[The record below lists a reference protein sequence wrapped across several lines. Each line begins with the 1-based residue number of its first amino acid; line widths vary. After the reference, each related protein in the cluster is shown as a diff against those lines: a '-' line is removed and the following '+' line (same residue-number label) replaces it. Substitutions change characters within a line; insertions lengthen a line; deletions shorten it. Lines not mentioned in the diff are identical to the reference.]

1 MIAIVDYGMG
11 NLYSVQ
17 KAVERVGGRV
27 RIAGSGEVV
36 EEAAGVILPGVG
48 AFGDA
53 MKQLRR
59 RGLVEP
65 LRRRMTA
72 GRPTLGI
79 CLGMQLL
86 FEESAEMGRH
96 RGLGILAG
104 RVVRLPAACGCVP
117 HVGWNQ
123 LHHCRDSL
131 LLVGIPEGGHAYF
144 VHSYYAVPADPQVVL
159 ATTDYGL
166 DCPAAVGT
174 GAVLGVQFH
183 PEKSQALGLQILRN
197 FVALTTGRER

>member
-11 NLYSVQ
+11 NLHSVQ
-17 KAVERVGGRV
+17 KAVERVGGQ
-27 RIAGSGEVV
+27 AGIIETAPAI
-36 EEAAGVILPGVG
+36 EDAAGVILPGVG

-53 MKQLRR
+53 MDRLRR
-59 RGLVEP
+59 RGLVEA
-65 LRRRMTA
+65 LQRRMAA

-79 CLGMQLL
+79 CLGLQLL
-86 FEESAEMGRH
+86 FEESTEMGRH
-96 RGLGILAG
+96 RGLGVFAG
-104 RVVRLPAACGCVP
+104 RVVRLPAACGRVP

-123 LHHCRDSL
+123 LHRCRDSAL
-131 LLVGIPEGGHAYF
+131 LDGIPEGGYTYF
-144 VHSYYAVPADPQVVL
+144 VHSYYAVPADPQIVL

-166 DCPAAVGT
+166 DCPAAVGV

-197 FVALTTGRER
+197 FVALATGRNR